1 MAATTGY
8 KQVALKEMLEQLEED
23 KVKGILFDF
32 LCPLNKDVEK
42 FIQYKAIE
50 FAKQSIAPTHLVFS
64 SYQNK
69 LRLIGYFTLTIKNFF
84 VSRKSLSNTLRK
96 RIAKFGTY
104 DEDRK
109 GYMISAPLIAQLGKN
124 YKDNINTIITG
135 DELLKLACNKVSAI
149 QKDVGGKIVY
159 LECEDKPKL
168 VEFYETNGFVNFGK
182 RNLDRDEKDDLSGS
196 YLIQMLKYLG

>member
-1 MAATTGY
+1 MS
-8 KQVALKEMLEQLEED
+8 LKDMLQNLEED
-23 KVKGILFDF
+23 NVKSILFGF
-32 LCPLNKDVEK
+32 SCPLNQDVEK
-42 FIQYKAIE
+42 FIKYKAIE
-50 FAKQSIAPTHLVFS
+50 FAKQSIAPTHLIFGSYKDEIVF
-64 SYQNK
+64 
-69 LRLIGYFTLTIKNFF
+69 IGYFTLTIKNFF
-84 VSRKSLSNTLRK
+84 VAKSSLGSNLRR

-124 YKDNINTIITG
+124 YQDNINTIITG

-149 QKDVGGKIVY
+149 QKDIGGKIVY

-168 VEFYETNGFVNFGK
+168 VEFYESNGFVNFGK
-182 RNLDRDEKDDLSGS
+182 RDLDRDEKDDLSGN